1 MPQVSLPSHYDDNT
15 LVLMAQTPRTLYVYW
30 DLSPNQRAALAVKNK
45 LQLRLNIVN
54 RGVYRT
60 FDIKPS
66 WDSFYITGVEPGVAY
81 YCDISIK
88 EENGEYYPIIYSNT
102 LSTPQEQPGT
112 VKTVGSNFW
121 GAGELNVY
129 NGPWSSYSSGVFYK
143 K

>member
-30 DLSPNQRAALAVKNK
+30 ELSPSQRAALAEKNK

-88 EENGEYYPIIYSNT
+88 EKNGEYYPIIYSNT

-121 GAGELNVY
+121 GAGELNIY
-129 NGPWSSYSSGVFYK
+129 NGAWSGYSSGVFYK

>member
-129 NGPWSSYSSGVFYK
+129 NGAWSGYSSGVFYK

>member
-1 MPQVSLPSHYDDNT
+1 MLPVALSSNYDDNT
-15 LVLMAQTPRTLYVYW
+15 LVLMVQTPRTLYVYW
-30 DLSPNQRAALAVKNK
+30 DLSRCQREALAKKNK

-66 WDSFYITGVEPGVAY
+66 WDSFYITGVEPGLAY
-81 YCDISIK
+81 YCDISVL

-102 LSTPQEQPGT
+102 ATTPQEHPDT
-112 VKTVGSNFW
+112 ENTVGSNFW
-121 GAGELNVY
+121 GTGEFNTS
-129 NGPWSSYSSGVFYK
+129 NGGWSSYSSGVFYK

>member
-15 LVLMAQTPRTLYVYW
+15 LVLMAQTPHTLYVYW